1 MTIKGVT
8 VKGDIKIGTKTSAT
22 TLEVGGLIG
31 ELSQFKEILIEN
43 CVSELNITA
52 DLELARNFSAFGGFL
67 GKEWNSGGEC
77 KLTIRNSY
85 ATGNINVTGN
95 FSSTNTNNHVF
106 AGGFIGDECSN
117 NATNTDILIE
127 KCYAVGNISIRS
139 LTGTGI
145 HSSYMRGTG
154 GFIGMIWKQNGTN
167 NVTIKDCAA
176 VGSSVI
182 LNPLS
187 GGHVTVT
194 DSSRFAGYAIITDN
208 NVTFEN
214 NIANNGMLVGDGTS
228 THTDAGDD
236 ALGTTKWGRGV
247 ANDANG
253 LKKVATWTTGLGW
266 DNTVWDFSGLSQ
278 GKWPTLRQ

>member
-1 MTIKGVT
+1 
-8 VKGDIKIGTKTSAT
+8 
-22 TLEVGGLIG
+22 VGGLIG

-52 DLELARNFSAFGGFL
+52 DLGDDANQFNAFGGFL
-67 GKEWNSGGEC
+67 GKEWNSAGRC

-85 ATGNINVTGN
+85 ATGNINVTGS
-95 FSSTNTNNHVF
+95 FSNNVDNPHVF

-117 NATNTDILIE
+117 NTTTNILIE
-127 KCYAVGNISIRS
+127 KCYAAGNISIAS
-139 LTGTGI
+139 LPMTTV
-145 HSSYMRGTG
+145 HDNYMRGTG
-154 GFIGMIWKQNGTN
+154 GFIGMIWRRSGTN
-167 NVTIKDCAA
+167 NVTIKNSAA

-187 GGHVTVT
+187 GGNATVN
-194 DSSRFAGYAIITDN
+194 DSSRFAGYAIITNN

-228 THTDAGDD
+228 THSDDSTDAQ
-236 ALGTTKWGRGV
+236 GTTKWGRGV

-266 DNTVWDFSGLSQ
+266 DSTVWDFSGLSQ
-278 GKWPTLRQ
+278 GKWPTLRH